1 MHTTVEEHGTYAGLA
16 AALVPIARK
25 TAEEDSDPS
34 DPTKHDAIYS
44 ALSPVPCSQQ
54 TLLMTSHFTT
64 EPVRHPML
72 LFRPRS
78 LVRLPVEWLVRWRW
92 FDRLLWRL
100 AWRLDYGRGK
110 PYVNKLADFT
120 FFVDGN
126 ARAKRIAR
134 GVGFGEETIQQT
146 FIVPSAPE
154 AAGGADKA
162 RDDLV
167 TWLDHAAALFRGRDL
182 APTLTDVLYLP
193 ADRPFRLSATADLA
207 GFAVSYAFETGR
219 PGELR
224 KIEATFRELAD
235 TLGRSFGGRVYL
247 VKNVCADPADPR
259 GHVRRQRPG
268 LLRAQ
273 ARARPGLPAVQ
284 RVPRAHLR

>member
-1 MHTTVEEHGTYAGLA
+1 M
-16 AALVPIARK
+16 
-25 TAEEDSDPS
+25 
-34 DPTKHDAIYS
+34 
-44 ALSPVPCSQQ
+44 
-54 TLLMTSHFTT
+54 
-64 EPVRHPML
+64 
-72 LFRPRS
+72 
-78 LVRLPVEWLVRWRW
+78 
-92 FDRLLWRL
+92 
-100 AWRLDYGRGK
+100 
-110 PYVNKLADFT
+110 
-120 FFVDGN
+120 
-126 ARAKRIAR
+126 
-134 GVGFGEETIQQT
+134 GFGEETIQQT
-146 FIVPSAPE
+146 FIVPSDPE

-235 TLGRSFGGRVYL
+235 TLWEVVRRAGLSGEERLRRSGH
-247 VKNVCADPADPR
+247 AR

-273 ARARPGLPAVQ
+273 ARARPGLRAVQ